1 MTLPRPSRPRDSNP
15 REDDEPDP
23 SPGHGAKTSTP
34 SGTQVARVDAAQSH
48 TTLRVSGVTG
58 DVPDDRKPVIVGLD
72 GAWKGE

>member
-1 MTLPRPSRPRDSNP
+1 
-15 REDDEPDP
+15 
-23 SPGHGAKTSTP
+23 
-34 SGTQVARVDAAQSH
+34 VDAAQSH